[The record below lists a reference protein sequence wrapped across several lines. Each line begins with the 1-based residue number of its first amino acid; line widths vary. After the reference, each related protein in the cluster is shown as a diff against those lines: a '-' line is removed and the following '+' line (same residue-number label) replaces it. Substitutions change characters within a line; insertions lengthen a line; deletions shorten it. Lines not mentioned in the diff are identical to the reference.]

1 VSFDGCR
8 ASCPQERIIQ
18 QIAASLIDRTPSIK
32 PLIFAERMTK
42 GFSAHLEWPDAFL
55 LMGLELDRLLAQA
68 LLAGLAGAALAGS
81 AGAATY
87 YVAPA
92 GNDSARGAID
102 APWQSIAHAQQ
113 IAQPGDTVYF
123 RGGVY
128 AYKVATSACASRRA
142 VVSGVELV
150 KSGAEGKPIRYWA
163 YPGETPIFDFSAMTD
178 DCRVK
183 GISVTADWVHL
194 KGLEVTGAP
203 QQPQNRLNH
212 ESWGVWID
220 GSHNV
225 FEQLNLHHNMGPG
238 LFIKDGSYNLVLNSD
253 SHHNYDPYTSNGAGQ
268 SADGFGAH
276 VSANHPGNVFR
287 GCRAWANTDDGFDL
301 INAYSPV
308 TIEYSWAWQHG
319 YLPGTLTSL
328 PAGNGNGIKAGGYSG
343 KYVPN
348 GVKHVVRF
356 SVAFNNKVAGFYA
369 NHHPLALDFFHNTA
383 FGNGRDFDMLG
394 IAPGDAPVYLGKLR
408 NNLSYSGAAKLKVD
422 GADSA
427 ANSWDLGLALS
438 DADFE
443 SVSNAGWDAP
453 RQPDG
458 SLPVLPNFRLKA
470 GSAAIDK
477 GVDVG
482 LPFKGKAPDLGA
494 FEH

>member
-1 VSFDGCR
+1 MQV
-8 ASCPQERIIQ
+8 ERF
-18 QIAASLIDRTPSIK
+18 AAK
-32 PLIFAERMTK
+32 V
-42 GFSAHLEWPDAFL
+42 
-55 LMGLELDRLLAQA
+55 LLAA
-68 LLAGLAGAALAGS
+68 LVAAAAHS

-87 YVAPA
+87 YVAPN
-92 GNDSARGAID
+92 GNDSANGAID
-102 APWQSIAHAQQ
+102 APWKSIAHAQSL
-113 IAQPGDTVYF
+113 AQAGDTVYL
-123 RGGVY
+123 RGGAYVY
-128 AYKVATSACASRRA
+128 TAATTSCASRRA
-142 VVSGVELV
+142 TVDGVSLDKSGV
-150 KSGAEGKPIRYWA
+150 EGKPIRYWA
-163 YPGETPIFDFSAMTD
+163 YPGETPVFDFSQMKD

-183 GISVTADWVHL
+183 GFSVTADWIHL
-194 KGLEVTGAP
+194 KGLEITGAP
-203 QQPQNRLNH
+203 QQPENRLNH

-238 LFIKDGSYNLVLNSD
+238 LFIKDGAYNLVLNSD

-276 VSANHPGNVFR
+276 ISAGHPGNVFR

-301 INAYSPV
+301 INAWSPV

-348 GVKHVVRF
+348 GVKHTVRF
-356 SVAFNNKVAGFYA
+356 SVAFNNKVSGFYA
-369 NHHPLALDFFHNTA
+369 NHHPLALDFFNNTA
-383 FGNGRDFDMLG
+383 FGNGTDFNMLG
-394 IAPGDAPVYLGKLR
+394 IAPDGAPVNLGKLR
-408 NNLSYSGAAKLKVD
+408 NNLAFSSASRQKVA
-422 GADSA
+422 GTDSA
-427 ANSWDLGLALS
+427 NNSWDLLLAATE
-438 DADFE
+438 ADFV
-443 SVSNAGWDAP
+443 SVSAAGWDAQ

-458 SLPVLPNFRLKA
+458 SLPVLPNFRLKP
-470 GSAAIDK
+470 GSALIEK

>member
-1 VSFDGCR
+1 
-8 ASCPQERIIQ
+8 
-18 QIAASLIDRTPSIK
+18 
-32 PLIFAERMTK
+32 M
-42 GFSAHLEWPDAFL
+42 L
-55 LMGLELDRLLAQA
+55 LMGMELNRILAQA
-68 LLAGLAGAALAGS
+68 LLAGLVFASAGS

-87 YVAPA
+87 YVAPN
-92 GNDSARGAID
+92 GSDSAKGAID
-102 APWQSIAHAQQ
+102 TPWKSIAHAQQ
-113 IAQPGDTVYF
+113 LVQPGDTVYF

-128 AYKVATSACASRRA
+128 AYKVATSSCASRRA
-142 VVSGVELV
+142 VVSGVDLTR
-150 KSGAEGKPIRYWA
+150 SGAEGAPIRYWA

-183 GISVTADWVHL
+183 GFSVTADWVHL
-194 KGLEVTGAP
+194 KGLEITGAP
-203 QQPQNRLNH
+203 QQPENHLNH
-212 ESWGVWID
+212 ESWGVWIN

-319 YLPGTLTSL
+319 YLPGTHTSL

-343 KYVPN
+343 KYVPD
-348 GVKHVVRF
+348 GVKHVVRY
-356 SVAFNNKVAGFYA
+356 SVAFDNKVSGFYA

-383 FGNGRDFDMLG
+383 FGNGTEFNMLG
-394 IAPGDAPVYLGKLR
+394 IAPDGSDVYLGTLR
-408 NNLSYSGAAKLKVD
+408 YNIAYSNKLKIA

-427 ANSWDLGLALS
+427 SNSWELNYPLSQKALE
-438 DADFE
+438 ALTK
-443 SVSNAGWDAP
+443 AGWDAP

-458 SLPVLPNFRLKA
+458 SLPAVPLFELKPSITRHKDAVA
-470 GSAAIDK
+470 GEPSK
-477 GVDVG
+477 G
-482 LPFKGKAPDLGA
+482 
-494 FEH
+494 